1 MNKKTVTS
9 SLALLLS
16 VACVGAQT
24 ARAQDAADT
33 TAPVSDSQPPADG
46 QPPES
51 EPAPDAEPPA
61 ESTES
66 APPSE
71 PSSEPPADTSMY
83 ETSDSSEPPDYESSM
98 EETDQPPPEED
109 KGFLKLRWGAQ
120 LGYLFPTDPRPDFRA
135 PKWMPIGLELG
146 LGLGKSPFA
155 LVIKADGSP
164 LCFGGHDCS
173 GTQVRGL
180 VGLEVGIQK
189 ASGSV
194 LHMVYFNASLGYRYA
209 TSKIEN
215 AAGST
220 LGGTLGTVNALISE
234 VSASMMVPVTR
245 TFSLGP
251 RAALSSNLTGD
262 PKDGV
267 MSLQLGVRV
276 LHAI

>member
-16 VACVGAQT
+16 LACVDAQN
-24 ARAQDAADT
+24 ARAQDSADT

-46 QPPES
+46 QPPATD
-51 EPAPDAEPPA
+51 PAPEA
-61 ESTES
+61 

-71 PSSEPPADTSMY
+71 PTEANPYSEPSSSEPPPDTSMY
-83 ETSDSSEPPDYESSM
+83 ETSAPPDDGSSS
-98 EETDQPPPEED
+98 DQPPPEED

-135 PKWMPIGLELG
+135 AKWMPIGLELD

-155 LVIKADGSP
+155 VVIKADGSP

-173 GTQVRGL
+173 GAQVRGL

-194 LHMVYFNASLGYRYA
+194 LHMVYFNASIGYRYA
-209 TSKIEN
+209 SSKIEN

-220 LGGTLGTVNALISE
+220 KDGTLGTVNGLISE
-234 VSASMMVPVTR
+234 VSASMMVPITR

-267 MSLQLGVRV
+267 MAVQLGVRV